1 MASPCVIKIGSA
13 NLVDERGALDSA
25 RLLDYARQI
34 HQLQQVGHKVVLV
47 SSGAVA
53 AGSSQLTLKH
63 SFTGHRKQLLAALG
77 QPRLMSV
84 YQAIFQQFSLSVAQV
99 LLVREDLDNRRLYLN
114 ARETLQGL
122 LAHDVLPIVNEND
135 VVTAG
140 SFGGNDQLAAA
151 VAGLVDASTLI
162 ILTNV
167 DGIYEEDPRQNPQA
181 SKLDTL
187 PLADIAS
194 WQARF
199 SGGKASSLGTGG
211 IETKLSAAR
220 IAGEFGIPTIIADGA
235 QQEILPRLIEN
246 NERVGTRIEPS
257 LTPLEARKRWLLFGI
272 QPRGKLTLDAG
283 AVQALQNRG
292 SSLLAVGIAQ
302 CEGKFERGDAVEILD
317 PAGNRIGVG
326 LTNYDS
332 ILLPEVLGKPTA
344 EIQSL
349 YGDAMKQEVVHRDHF
364 VLG

>member
-13 NLVDERGALDSA
+13 NLVDERGQLDSA
-25 RLLDYARQI
+25 LLLDYARQI
-34 HQLQQVGHKVVLV
+34 SQLQQAGQRVVLV

-53 AGSSQLTLKH
+53 SGRSQLSLKH
-63 SFTGHRKQLLAALG
+63 SFSGHRKQLLAAVG
-77 QPRLMSV
+77 QPRLMAV
-84 YQAIFQQFSLSVAQV
+84 YQEIFQQFSLPVAQV

-151 VAGLVDASTLI
+151 VAGLVDASALI

-167 DGIYEEDPRQNPQA
+167 AGIYEEDPRQNPQA

-187 PLADIAS
+187 PLDDIAA
-194 WQARF
+194 WQMRF
-199 SGGKASSLGTGG
+199 SGGKASTLGTGG
-211 IETKLSAAR
+211 IETKLAAAR

-235 QQEILPRLIEN
+235 EQDILPRLLNKKELI
-246 NERVGTRIEPS
+246 GTRIEPS
-257 LTPLEARKRWLLFGI
+257 LTPLEARKRWLLYGI
-272 QPRGKLTLDAG
+272 QPRGQLTLDAG
-283 AVQALQNRG
+283 AVEALQTRG
-292 SSLLAVGIAQ
+292 SSLLAVGIRQ
-302 CEGKFERGDAVEILD
+302 CEGKFDRGDAVAIHD
-317 PAGNRIGVG
+317 PAGKRIGVG

-332 ILLPEVLGKPTA
+332 SLLPELLGKSSA

-349 YGDAMKQEVVHRDHF
+349 HGDTMPQEVVHRDHL